1 MEKYIKLNGEQIVE
15 VRPLLEEPTE
25 ELLERFEREFIRLDV
40 PDVGDM
46 ELLTGYIYK
55 NNKFTKTSVFKE
67 QFELGVELDEI
78 RNWFSENDWI
88 PNKIIV
94 GEWETT
100 DQRWLDYLEER
111 ATKRTRQDEIVALL
125 KEIS

>member
-1 MEKYIKLNGEQIVE
+1 MEKYIKLNGERIVE

-25 ELLERFEREFIRLDV
+25 ELLARFEQEFIRLDV

-55 NNKFTKTSVFKE
+55 NNKFTKTSVFQE

-78 RNWFSENDWI
+78 RNWFSENDWV

-111 ATKRTRQDEIVALL
+111 AAKRARQDELIALL
-125 KEIS
+125 GG